1 MHAGLW
7 ERVGKIREGPVIET
21 PKFRLKLHQLNGYSK
36 SESLKEHAYSL
47 KKGSL
52 KNNGNSFMNRSNF
65 RLNLASIEE
74 RTSSLGKYENI
85 LAKKEQKILDAV
97 SKRQQ
102 KMYKRRSVSST
113 LIH

>member
-7 ERVGKIREGPVIET
+7 ERVGKIREGPTIEA
-21 PKFRLKLHQLNGYSK
+21 PKLRLRLHLLNGYSK
-36 SESLKEHAYSL
+36 SESLKEHAYGL
-47 KKGSL
+47 KRGSI
-52 KNNGNSFMNRSNF
+52 KSNGNSLLNRSDLS
-65 RLNLASIEE
+65 LNLASIDE

-97 SKRQQ
+97 QKRQQ
-102 KMYKRRSVSST
+102 KRYKRKSVSSI